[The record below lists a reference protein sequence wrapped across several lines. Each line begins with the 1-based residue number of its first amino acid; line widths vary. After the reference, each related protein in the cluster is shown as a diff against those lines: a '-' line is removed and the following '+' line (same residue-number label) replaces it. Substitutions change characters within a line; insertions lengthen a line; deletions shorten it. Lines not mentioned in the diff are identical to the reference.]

1 MKKAIFILGIIII
14 SNSFSFAQ
22 KYAYVDTEYI
32 LDNIPAYKAAQK
44 ELDDLSV
51 KWQNQI
57 EAKYAE
63 IDKLYK
69 AFQAEQVLLT
79 EEMKRSRENE
89 IIRKEKEV
97 KDYQKAKFGVEGEL
111 FKTRQEL
118 VKPIQDDIYNAI
130 KEIANTG
137 SYAVIF
143 DKSSQSNI
151 LYANSRYDKS
161 DDVLKKLGYDG
172 ESE

>member
-1 MKKAIFILGIIII
+1 MKKAILILGIIII